1 MKQAQQRSEVR
12 MKQGRASLLD
22 YIVRN
27 LSYDKIEDDEN
38 QSEIEETVFNIDDNF
53 FLEPQTIFT
62 VCIYFYFFIFFL
74 YFYSFYSFYYL
85 Y

>member
-38 QSEIEETVFNIDDNF
+38 QSETEETVFNIDDNF

-62 VCIYFYFFIFFL
+62 VCIYFCFNCILIIFLFL
-74 YFYSFYSFYYL
+74 L
-85 Y
+85 LI